1 MTHPSEPSGV
11 DLVAAFTRLQSL
23 TLSTARVSE
32 FLSELAAV
40 APQLGG
46 PAMSCSI
53 TVRGEHDPYT
63 VTSSDDLAGQAD
75 EMQYDQHEGPCLQAL
90 HDGSVIYVQDMRHE
104 SRWPGYRQHA
114 VTVGVRS
121 SLSLPLQVGDEVIGA
136 LNIYSRQ
143 PEAFDE
149 RLRQNLAVFAGQAAA
164 ALTMVLRQARQDQ
177 ISDQL
182 EQALA
187 SRTTIDQA
195 IGILMAQQRCTADEA
210 FALLRSHSQNSNR
223 KIRDLAADIIRR
235 VSGTPPTDGNPFNR
249 SAR

>member
-1 MTHPSEPSGV
+1 MVQTPDGVGV
-11 DLVAAFTRLQSL
+11 DLVAAFTRLQTL

-46 PAMSCSI
+46 PPMSCSV
-53 TVRGEHDPYT
+53 TLQGEHEPYT
-63 VTSSDDLAGQAD
+63 VTASDDLAGQVD
-75 EMQYDQHEGPCLQAL
+75 EVQYTEHEGPCLQAL
-90 HDGSVIYVQDMRHE
+90 RDGVVIYVEEMRDE
-104 SRWPGYRQHA
+104 SRWPSYLQRSIA
-114 VTVGVRS
+114 VGVRS

-136 LNIYSRQ
+136 LNLYSRQ
-143 PEAFDE
+143 PAAFDE
-149 RLRQNLAVFAGQAAA
+149 RLRQNLAIFAAQAAA

-210 FALLRSHSQNSNR
+210 FDLLRSHSQNNNR
-223 KIRDLAADIIRR
+223 KIRDIAADLIQR
-235 VSGTPPTDGNPFNR
+235 VSGAPPTDGTRFHR
-249 SAR
+249 